1 MMMMMTMMMTMM
13 AMMAMMVAAGFTNTM
28 HASVP
33 FHSHV
38 ARPSTAEAQVAALV
52 ATGSITPANMW
63 VTCGAQA
70 FNSDVVFQAQAGI
83 KAKADIEAAAK
94 EADAEHELAECK
106 AAGSAALKT
115 LGLRP
120 ISSLVLPN
128 LKAIVKFVYLKRKD
142 RGYSKH
148 VTKAACCAFLCSC
161 MSEWQCLLSVDAPV
175 PPSASPHATATTP
188 APFVQ
193 STPAPTTAVID
204 LTTLTKAQRRELL
217 AQVTAAVHADGDS
230 D

>member
-1 MMMMMTMMMTMM
+1 
-13 AMMAMMVAAGFTNTM
+13 M

-83 KAKADIEAAAK
+83 KAKADKEAAAK

-106 AAGSAALKT
+106 AAGSAALKS

-128 LKAIVKFVYLKRKD
+128 LKAIVKFVYLMRKD

-148 VTKAACCAFLCSC
+148 GTKAACCAFLCSC

-175 PPSASPHATATTP
+175 PPSAPPHATATIPAPVLPSASPHATATTP

-193 STPAPTTAVID
+193 STPAPTTAAID